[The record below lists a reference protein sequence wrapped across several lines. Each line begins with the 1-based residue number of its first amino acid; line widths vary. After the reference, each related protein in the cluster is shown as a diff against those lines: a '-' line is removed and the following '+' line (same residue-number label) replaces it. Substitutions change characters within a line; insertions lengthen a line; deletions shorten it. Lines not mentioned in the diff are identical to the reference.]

1 MNWLH
6 ILHRPPAPR
15 HSVICFPYA
24 GAGPLAF
31 RDWPQAF
38 GAETEVL
45 AVRLPGREIR
55 LDEPCLE
62 DMAAVLPPLVAEL
75 TPWMARRPVLFG
87 HSLGA
92 AVAHAAADALTAAGT
107 PPRAL
112 VVSGRRAP
120 HLPPRQPVPL
130 PPGDDWL
137 GRRLARLG
145 GTPAEVLADAELMAM
160 LLPILRADFALS
172 ERYQPQGPAPL
183 PLPVLA
189 LTGEDDAEVAV
200 AEVAAWQRVAGAGF
214 TLRVLPGGH
223 FFLNAHK
230 RMIAEMILNLPF

>member
-1 MNWLH
+1 MSWLH

-55 LDEPCLE
+55 LDEPCLD
-62 DMAAVLPPLVAEL
+62 DMAAVIPPLLAEL
-75 TPWMARRPVLFG
+75 APWMARRPVLFG

-92 AVAHAAADALTAAGT
+92 AVAHAAADALVATGT

-120 HLPPRQPVPL
+120 HLPPRQPVPVSL
-130 PPGDDWL
+130 DDGWL

-145 GTPAEVLADAELMAM
+145 GTPTEVLADAELMAM
-160 LLPILRADFALS
+160 VLPILRADFILS
-172 ERYQPQGPAPL
+172 ERYQPPRPTAL

-189 LTGEDDAEVAV
+189 LTGEDDTEVAV
-200 AEVAAWQRVAGAGF
+200 TEAAAWQHVAGAGF

-223 FFLNAHK
+223 FFLNQHK
-230 RMIAEMILNLPF
+230 RMIADMILNLPF